1 INFVTSH
8 DGFTLADL
16 VAYNEKHNWE
26 NGEGNTDGHP
36 ENISWNCGA
45 EGPSDKPEVNALRLR
60 QQRNFLSLL
69 LLSQGVPMLLAGDEL
84 GRTQRG
90 NNNAYCQD
98 NEISWFD
105 WSLAERDSGLYRFTQ
120 RLIRFRKAHRSLRR
134 RSFFEDEA
142 RPGVGWHGTKLGKPD
157 WSKDARTLAMHILA
171 TGADEAI
178 YLAANAHWEGA
189 AFELPRLP
197 PGLSWRRFA
206 DTSLTP
212 GEDAL
217 EPGAEAPLVSQRS
230 YPVGPRSVVVLVGR

>member
-1 INFVTSH
+1 VTSH

-16 VAYNEKHNWE
+16 VSYNEKHNWE

-45 EGPSDKPEVNALRLR
+45 EGPTDKPEVNALRLR

-69 LLSQGVPMLLAGDEL
+69 LLSQGVPMLLSGDEL

-105 WSLAERDSGLYRFTQ
+105 WSLAERDSGLFRFTQ

-134 RSFFEDEA
+134 RSFFEDDT
-142 RPGVGWHGTKLGKPD
+142 RPGVVWHGTKLGRPD
-157 WSKDARTLAMHILA
+157 WSKDARTLAMQILP
-171 TGADEAI
+171 TSADEAI

-197 PGLSWRRFA
+197 PGQSWRRFA
-206 DTSLTP
+206 DTSLP
-212 GEDAL
+212 AGEDAL

-230 YPVGPRSVVVLVGR
+230 YAVGPRSVVVLVGR